1 MGIHV
6 GIDTNRSSS
15 WVGTFNPK
23 DEKDMDEY
31 EIVKAIVRNVN
42 SNTKQR
48 FRVEKRGR
56 KPKYK
61 VDGKSYQW
69 GGNIVGGI
77 NNATVWDVYIYRRN
91 YDYYNGRRFG

>member
-6 GIDTNRSSS
+6 GIDPNRSSS

-48 FRVEKRGR
+48 FRV
-56 KPKYK
+56 
-61 VDGKSYQW
+61 
-69 GGNIVGGI
+69 
-77 NNATVWDVYIYRRN
+77 
-91 YDYYNGRRFG
+91 